1 MDKNFFMFDLE
12 DELAKVENKSLQ
24 EKTQIISK
32 TSENNSQNDAFI
44 DFYISNKA
52 KQVKNK
58 GFEKNIGLPEQRVIK
73 SNISQVDDLVN
84 FDFKSKDKIIA
95 AAKEAEAAY
104 EAEQNLAKL
113 KLQMESDEEV
123 ADVIEKAHIGV
134 IFY

>member
-32 TSENNSQNDAFI
+32 TSENNSQNDVFI
-44 DFYISNKA
+44 DFYISNNA

-84 FDFKSKDKIIA
+84 FDFKLKDKIIA
-95 AAKEAEAAY
+95 AAKEAEVAY
-104 EAEQNLAKL
+104 EAEQSLAKL
-113 KLQMESDEEV
+113 KLQMELDEEV
-123 ADVIEKAHIGV
+123 ADVIEKAHIWV